1 MDIPGPAAEVES
13 WHHKSPTPA
22 AEHLASDATAAAVL
36 DAFHRYR
43 LNSVTDNGLQST
55 QALAVTA
62 AAAARTRP
70 AAKERNGTS
79 ATRKSGELPPF
90 FSIIKSILF
99 VVCELL

>member
-1 MDIPGPAAEVES
+1 MDVPGPAAEIES
-13 WHHKSPTPA
+13 RYKSPTPT

-43 LNSVTDNGLQST
+43 LNSVTDSGLQST

-70 AAKERNGTS
+70 AAKERNGTT
-79 ATRKSGELPPF
+79 AAKKPGKLPLCF
-90 FSIIKSILF
+90 NIIIN
-99 VVCELL
+99 

>member
-1 MDIPGPAAEVES
+1 MDIPGTAAEVES
-13 WHHKSPTPA
+13 RHHKSPM

-43 LNSVTDNGLQST
+43 LNSVAENGLQST

-70 AAKERNGTS
+70 AAKERNATS
-79 ATRKSGELPPF
+79 ATKKPGELPLF
-90 FSIIKSILF
+90 LNIIKSILF
-99 VVCELL
+99 VVHKLT